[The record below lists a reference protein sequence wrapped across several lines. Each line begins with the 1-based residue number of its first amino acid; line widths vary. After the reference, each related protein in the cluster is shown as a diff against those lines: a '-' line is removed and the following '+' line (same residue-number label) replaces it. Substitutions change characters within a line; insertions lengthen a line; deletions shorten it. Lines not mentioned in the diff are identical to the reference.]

1 MAIRPFFRRLCLL
14 DGNPCTPPGI
24 FLKNTK
30 NCLIKKFSSY
40 DDLSIMTASVLNS
53 VDDNLS
59 EFETKFVQ
67 QDKLRRQIDK
77 TIDNDNLLSP
87 ESTRDSLSIPRR
99 DF

>member
-1 MAIRPFFRRLCLL
+1 
-14 DGNPCTPPGI
+14 
-24 FLKNTK
+24 
-30 NCLIKKFSSY
+30 
-40 DDLSIMTASVLNS
+40 MTASVLNS